1 MLFISE
7 NKILIFIKIIFITFM
22 FAFPYLRDINHY
34 QFLFPHQFNL
44 IA

>member
-1 MLFISE
+1 MLFRSE
-7 NKILIFIKIIFITFM
+7 NQILIFINRIFITFM
-22 FAFPYLRDINHY
+22 FAFPYLRDMNHY